1 MTKYRLRLTG
11 GRVIGPFEKNQL
23 FELKQKG
30 HIKGTEEYQIYPTGN
45 WEAIKKIEFYDE
57 LMDENKTTIGETK
70 EPLKEETF
78 VIDLSKIRNQRQE
91 HEIEN
96 LVKEDNLVI
105 EQLTETIQISA
116 ESKKSVG
123 IKKPIEESSSSLN
136 LENFPELAL
145 ESEIEK
151 VPLFPSKKIE
161 DNHDKTII
169 NPVAQQEIEK
179 MRKLH
184 REAVEQK
191 EKEELE
197 RKEEEH
203 AKILALEIEKE
214 KAAVV
219 RDEST
224 QMIKLDQL
232 EILEEAGEAEQDIEK
247 EFEIIQ
253 ERKKKEEAEE
263 LNEEQDTEKKKKKKK
278 LFILVAGALIAF
290 AVLFPEEKPK
300 GATFKHVDPQ
310 ITFPIPFDQS
320 NAKKSEI
327 EFKTGINEF
336 NRGGYIN
343 IIKAGISFRMSYE
356 NNMENLQ
363 ALSYMVRAYAEQLKN
378 SQKKFEDAQTI
389 FNIIQS
395 KKPFLMQ
402 DPNGAIGINLFYM
415 TINKPTAAV
424 DVIQKYLKLNPQ
436 NVTQDLFAVYLKSL
450 IKTGKLDLA
459 KQFFQALVKA
469 KDKNRYTYG
478 ALIEYY
484 LLNQEPDKAQVLAKS
499 ALKENPQLPSFYLIN
514 AEMLINEKKIDMA
527 KKLLKKAEMMGL
539 DSSSINL
546 AKFFELRGLI
556 FVLENKSEQAAKTLL
571 LSLKINDSD
580 DLRLKLSELESEQ
593 TDDKI
598 AKKIINESKS
608 IKLLI
613 QAKEFFEKKNYELA
627 MSSAARATESHPGHI
642 PSELFLSK
650 VQLKLGLTKQA
661 ILTLETLAKKY
672 PEDKKINLAL
682 IDAYIETYKFNDAK
696 LRMQIISS
704 TKIRETWEYS
714 SLNARLYL
722 KMNDV
727 LQAMSW
733 LKNSIDQ
740 NPLNDEDIFLLAQI
754 LLKKANFN
762 ASRVLLN
769 KCMEL
774 DPTNPDYRIA
784 YARLLYETQDDL
796 AAIGY
801 LLSLKD
807 DFGENAKVM
816 SEIAIFYY
824 RSGKIKDFQDYK
836 TKLEK
841 EHGTDKAL
849 YEFLIKSAILD
860 DRNKDIP
867 PYVEKLIAI
876 EPGDLESMM
885 TAGRV
890 LFEDG
895 KLAEAAKWFKRVKD
909 KLDSYPKVL
918 YFMAKIDYLSG
929 DIDSALKKIEE
940 NIKANGENDDDLVF
954 MAQIYLAKDNFVDA
968 ENLYRKAQKINP
980 KSYDAI
986 VGLAD
991 LSTKR
996 NNHDLALDLYKS
1008 AIKLRQDEPLVH
1020 KKLGDVYR
1028 QLGQGGL
1035 AIESYKLY
1043 LEMDPESP
1051 HKSNLEAYINL
1062 MK

>member
-1 MTKYRLRLTG
+1 MG
-11 GRVIGPFEKNQL
+11 GRVLGPFEKNQL

-45 WEAIKKIEFYDE
+45 WQSITRIEFYND
-57 LMDENKTTIGETK
+57 LMDENKTT
-70 EPLKEETF
+70 LASSKEEVKEDTF
-78 VIDLSKIRNQRQE
+78 VIDLSKIRTQRQE
-91 HEIEN
+91 QEIEN
-96 LVKEDNLVI
+96 LEKNEHQSV
-105 EQLTETIQISA
+105 EQLTETIQLSSSEKRNV
-116 ESKKSVG
+116 ESKK
-123 IKKPIEESSSSLN
+123 PTQETSSSLS
-136 LENFPELAL
+136 LEDLPDLEL
-145 ESEIEK
+145 EQEIEK
-151 VPLFPSKKIE
+151 SPLFPQKMSKDK
-161 DNHDKTII
+161 DDKTII

-179 MRKLH
+179 MRKLNK
-184 REAVEQK
+184 EAEKQK
-191 EKEELE
+191 EVDELTRQEEERE
-197 RKEEEH
+197 RK
-203 AKILALEIEKE
+203 LALEIVKEKE
-214 KAAVV
+214 IVKV
-219 RDEST
+219 DEST
-224 QMIKLDQL
+224 QMIKLNQL
-232 EILEEAGEAEQDIEK
+232 DILEEAEEAEQNIEN
-247 EFEIIQ
+247 ELGIIRD
-253 ERKKKEEAEE
+253 RKKKEEIEE
-263 LNEEQDTEKKKKKKK
+263 IEGNQQEENKKKKKR
-278 LFILVAGALIAF
+278 LFILGAAILIAF
-290 AVLFPEEKPK
+290 AVFFPEEKAK
-300 GATFKHVDPQ
+300 EASFKHVYPQ

-320 NAKKSEI
+320 NEKKSQI
-327 EFKTGINEF
+327 DFKKGMGEF

-343 IIKAGISFRMSYE
+343 LIKSGLSFKASYE
-356 NNMENLQ
+356 NDMDNIE
-363 ALSYMVRAYAEQLKN
+363 ALSYMVRAYAEQLQN
-378 SQKKFEDAQTI
+378 SRNKLEDAQTI

-402 DPNGAIGINLFYM
+402 NPNGVIGINIFYM
-415 TINKPTAAV
+415 AINKPSAAV
-424 DVIQKYLKLNPQ
+424 DVIQKYLKLNPK
-436 NVTQDLFAVYLKSL
+436 NVTQDLFAFYVKSL
-450 IKTGKLDLA
+450 MKTGQLDFA

-469 KDKNRYTYG
+469 KDKNRYTFS

-484 LLNQEPDKAQVLAKS
+484 LLNQETDKAQEMAK
-499 ALKENPQLPSFYLIN
+499 AVLKENPNLAFFYLVY
-514 AEMLINEKKIDMA
+514 AEMLINQRKIDVA

-539 DSSSINL
+539 DSTNINL
-546 AKFFELRGLI
+546 AKFFELRGFI
-556 FVLENKSEQAAKTLL
+556 FVLENKSSQAAKTLL
-571 LSLKINDSD
+571 VSLKINDSD
-580 DLRLKLSELESEQ
+580 DLRIKLSELKSDQ
-593 TDDKI
+593 TEDKV
-598 AKKIINESKS
+598 AKKIINESKAV
-608 IKLLI
+608 KFLI
-613 QAKEFFEKKNYELA
+613 QAKEFYEKKNYELA
-627 MSSAARATESHPGHI
+627 MSSAARATEAYPGHT
-642 PSELFLSK
+642 PSELFLAK

-661 ILTLETLAKKY
+661 IFTLESLIQKY
-672 PEDKKINLAL
+672 PEDKKINVAL
-682 IDAYIETYKFNDAK
+682 IDGYIETYKFNDAK
-696 LRMQIISS
+696 KRIQVISS
-704 TKIRETWEYS
+704 TKIRESWEYS
-714 SLNARLYL
+714 SLNAKLYL
-722 KMNDV
+722 KMGDL

-733 LKNSIDQ
+733 LKNSINE
-740 NPLNDEDIFLLAQI
+740 NPLNDEDIFVMAQI
-754 LLKKANFN
+754 LLKKANFD

-841 EHGTDKAL
+841 DHGTDRAL
-849 YEFLIKSAILD
+849 YEFLIKSALLD

-867 PYVEKLIAI
+867 PLVEKLIAI

-918 YFMAKIDYLSG
+918 YFMAKIDFLSG
-929 DIDSALKKIEE
+929 DLDGALKKIEE

-954 MAQIYLAKDNFVDA
+954 MAQMYLAKDNFVDA

-980 KSYDAI
+980 RSYDAI

-996 NNHDLALDLYKS
+996 NNHDLALDLYKN
-1008 AIKLRQDEPLVH
+1008 AIKLKEDEPLVH